1 MLKLIKLEFKKDNF
15 KSMVRG
21 AVILT
26 ICLVLLMALFGI
38 IGEMV
43 EDEEIIFENAAMVV
57 SLADMLVRA
66 SYIIFAGVLV
76 AKVIISEFQNG
87 TIRNLF
93 VYPISRKKILTS
105 KLVLV
110 FMFTFIWYIIT
121 TAVILICM
129 IILNQFIRIVPDA
142 LSIGLILKSTPTIVT
157 GALFTS
163 GIGLISLFFGLKRKS
178 QIATIVSSVC
188 IACILTQNFGGNI
201 DDNLFSIIAIPIVL
215 CLLGIGVAVYSF
227 RNINKVDIN

>member
-26 ICLVLLMALFGI
+26 ICLVLLMALFGVMGE
-38 IGEMV
+38 IGV
-43 EDEEIIFENAAMVV
+43 DEDIVFENAAMVIT
-57 SLADMLVRA
+57 LADLLVRA

-93 VYPISRKKILTS
+93 VYPIPRKQLLTS

-110 FMFTFIWYIIT
+110 FVFTFIWYIIT
-121 TAVILICM
+121 IAVILICM
-129 IILNQFIRIVPDA
+129 VILNQFIRIVPDA
-142 LSIGLILKSTPTIVT
+142 LSISLILKNVPSILT

-188 IACILTQNFGGNI
+188 IASLLTQNFGDNVGN
-201 DDNLFSIIAIPIVL
+201 NLFSIVAIPIVL
-215 CLLGIGVAVYSF
+215 CLLGIAVAIYSF

>member
-1 MLKLIKLEFKKDNF
+1 MKN
-15 KSMVRG
+15 V
-21 AVILT
+21 
-26 ICLVLLMALFGI
+26 
-38 IGEMV
+38 
-43 EDEEIIFENAAMVV
+43 FENAAMVITF
-57 SLADMLVRA
+57 ADLLVRA

-93 VYPISRKKILTS
+93 VYPISRKQLLTS

-110 FMFTFIWYIIT
+110 FVFTFIWYLISI
-121 TAVILICM
+121 AVILICM
-129 IILNQFIRIVPDA
+129 VILNQFIRIVPDA
-142 LSIGLILKSTPTIVT
+142 LSISLILKSVPSILT
-157 GALFTS
+157 GAFFTS

-188 IACILTQNFGGNI
+188 IASLLTQNFGGNAG
-201 DDNLFSIIAIPIVL
+201 DSLFSIVAIPIVL
-215 CLLGIGVAVYSF
+215 CMLGIAVAVYSF

>member
-15 KSMVRG
+15 KNMVRG

-26 ICLVLLMALFGI
+26 ICLVLLMGLFGI
-38 IGEMV
+38 IGEVV
-43 EDEEIIFENAAMVV
+43 EDEEVVFENAAMVV
-57 SLADMLVRA
+57 SLADLFVRA

-93 VYPISRKKILTS
+93 VYPIPRKQLLTS

-110 FMFTFIWYIIT
+110 FMFTFIWYIISI
-121 TAVILICM
+121 AIILICM

-142 LSIGLILKSTPTIVT
+142 LSISLILKSIPSILT

-188 IACILTQNFGGNI
+188 IACLLTQSFGGNV
-201 DDNLFSIIAIPIVL
+201 DDNLFSIVAIPIVL
-215 CLLGIGVAVYSF
+215 CLLGIAVAIYSF